1 MFKHILVPVDGSSTS
16 MLAVARAAEMA
27 KHFGSAVTALYVVD
41 PYPFTGI
48 GADFAYGQA
57 QYLSAAT
64 AEANTALEAVK
75 KAMQD
80 AGVNVNA
87 VVGEG
92 HAVHEGI
99 ERALESTGADLVVM
113 GSHGRRGL
121 EKFMLGSVTQRV
133 LGVVKVPV
141 LVVHH
146 AQDACALCRPH
157 EVPLILQGLGHAP
170 AKKLLMLHGGGEATG
185 DPCEAAHFHGFIGM
199 EQAVVDAISAWIR
212 NPADERP

>member
-1 MFKHILVPVDGSSTS
+1 MSKHILVPVDGSSTS
-16 MLAVARAAEMA
+16 MLAVARAAA
-27 KHFGSAVTALYVVD
+27 LARHFGSAVTALYVVD

-80 AGVNVNA
+80 AGVNA
-87 VVGEG
+87 DTVVGEG

-99 ERALESTGADLVVM
+99 ERAIESTGADLVVM

-141 LVVHH
+141 MVVR
-146 AQDACALCRPH
+146 D
-157 EVPLILQGLGHAP
+157 
-170 AKKLLMLHGGGEATG
+170 
-185 DPCEAAHFHGFIGM
+185 
-199 EQAVVDAISAWIR
+199 
-212 NPADERP
+212 